1 MLMTKYLMLTFIIFL
16 FTERL
21 NKTPFKFTLNFL
33 IYYLDYFGNTMNFL
47 FNDLIH
53 YFRKA

>member
-1 MLMTKYLMLTFIIFL
+1 MLTFIIFL

-21 NKTPFKFTLNFL
+21 NNTPFKFTLNFL
-33 IYYLDYFGNTMNFL
+33 IYYLDYFDNKMNFL